1 MKNLF
6 SAVIV
11 VLVMSSAVFAQH
23 GRFCNCQAC
32 ANRTAVNEKE
42 KLTKLTPPSSVAAK
56 SAGQVKIGGS
66 AQTAKSNA
74 AAAVFVDF
82 DSATSGADHVYTTV
96 ERQLILDRMRADY
109 SRFDFTFT
117 DTAPTAGVFSTI
129 TINDG
134 PSLGLADDIDF
145 RNLNLGDNATVDVNL
160 GATTSDQFVTLTANV
175 ASHELG
181 HLAGLRHGDSFG
193 PIGSGIDPNTVG
205 AGAFLPAF
213 PGLALANETS
223 FHLLESDGTFIE
235 NTVDQF
241 FSERSAIKL
250 EFNESGTVI
259 GEEIGAKNTFAT
271 AQVLSLGNLVVPN
284 TIEFGARA
292 GIGDFDVDAISV
304 IASLD
309 SIDESDLFSFQAT
322 AGDLFNFEVISNA
335 PNRFINPVDP
345 QITILDSAGNP
356 VTYFGQPAFNDDEF
370 ETFDSIIVDLVL
382 PNTDTYFVQVNAF
395 SDNDLGDYELFFHRF
410 NGVVATVPEP
420 STIAMA
426 LLALGVNAIRRR
438 RSLSLAA

>member
-1 MKNLF
+1 
-6 SAVIV
+6 
-11 VLVMSSAVFAQH
+11 MSSAVFAQH
-23 GRFCNCQAC
+23 GKFCNCQAC
-32 ANRTAVNEKE
+32 LNRAAFNEKE
-42 KLTKLTPPSSVAAK
+42 QLPTLTPSSNAVVN
-56 SAGQVKIGGS
+56 SAGEVKIGGS
-66 AQTAKSNA
+66 PEAAKSNA
-74 AAAVFVDF
+74 PAAVFVDF
-82 DSATSGADHVYTTV
+82 DSATAGADHVYTTV
-96 ERQLILDRMRADY
+96 ERQLILDRIRADY
-109 SRFDFTFT
+109 ARFDFTFT
-117 DTAPTAGVFSTI
+117 DTAPTAGAFSTI

-134 PSLGLADDIDF
+134 PSLGLAEDIDF
-145 RNLNLGDNATVDVNL
+145 RNLNLGDDATVDVNL

-181 HLAGLRHGDSFG
+181 HLVGLRHGDSFG

-213 PGLALANETS
+213 PGLALADETS

-235 NTVDQF
+235 NSVDQF

-259 GEEIGAKNTFAT
+259 GEEVGAKNTFAT
-271 AQVLSLGNLVVPN
+271 AQVLSLGSLVVPN
-284 TIEFGARA
+284 TIEVGARA

-309 SIDESDLFSFQAT
+309 SIDESDLYSFQAT

-356 VTYFGQPAFNDDEF
+356 VNYFGQAAFNDDEF
-370 ETFDSIIVDLVL
+370 ETLDSIIIDLVL

-395 SDNDLGDYELFFHRF
+395 SENDLGDYELFFHRF

-420 STIAMA
+420 SAIAVG
-426 LLALGVNAIRRR
+426 LLALGINAMRRR